1 MTKLNTIAEYYGVSI
16 EKSKENQLE
25 HKRLT
30 EQLEHLNKQRRILT
44 QAIDV

>member
-1 MTKLNTIAEYYGVSI
+1 LEELRARLAKLNTIAEYYGVSI

-30 EQLEHLNKQRRILT
+30 E
-44 QAIDV
+44 